1 MDAIARHNPH
11 VLLARCDQRGYGLAD
26 ITPTR
31 WTTTLRVL
39 DDPLRAD
46 STATALASFVV
57 EDGRP
62 GPVRA

>member
-11 VLLARCDQRGYGLAD
+11 VLLARCDLRGYGMAD
-26 ITPTR
+26 VTPSR

-39 DDPLRAD
+39 DDPLRID
-46 STATALASFVV
+46 SGATSLARFVV

-62 GPVRA
+62 GPQRA